1 MKARDNPF
9 KTDRVLGVRYRLRD
23 RTWEELLGRL
33 KRLNYRAAIV
43 GPNGAGKTT
52 LLEDLE
58 PRLAGLGFTVRCL
71 RLDRETRSFPRG
83 FLKDLFAALDERD
96 LLLFDGAEQMS
107 RFAWASFKTRSKRAG
122 GLVITSHR
130 RGMLPTLIECATSSE
145 LLDEIIAELL
155 GATPQAP
162 RETTEKL
169 YAKHNG
175 NLRDALREMY
185 DMYAAKDFKIFIHEE
200 TQRKH

>member
-9 KTDRVLGVRYRLRD
+9 KTDRVLGVRYRLQGG
-23 RTWEELLGRL
+23 TWGELLARL
-33 KRLNYRAAIV
+33 KKLDYRAAIV
-43 GPNGAGKTT
+43 GPKGAGKTT

-58 PRLAGLGFTVRCL
+58 PMLTGLGFRVRCL

-83 FLKDLFAALDERD
+83 FLKNLLAALDRRD

-107 RFAWASFKTRSKRAG
+107 RFAWQRFKTRSKSAG

-130 RGMLPTLIECATSSE
+130 SGMLPTLIECATSPE
-145 LLDEIIAELL
+145 LLAEIIVELL
-155 GATPQAP
+155 GCGPQAP
-162 RETTEKL
+162 REAAGML
-169 YAKHNG
+169 YAKHGG

-185 DMYAAKDFKIFIHEE
+185 DLYAVKDFEVEKERIGL
-200 TQRKH
+200 

>member
-9 KTDRVLGVRYRLRD
+9 KTDRVLGVRYRLRGG
-23 RTWEELLGRL
+23 TWEELLARL
-33 KRLNYRAAIV
+33 KTLDYRAAIV

-58 PRLAGLGFTVRCL
+58 PVLGGLGFRVRRL
-71 RLDRETRSFPRG
+71 RLDRETRSFSRR
-83 FLKDLFAALDERD
+83 FLSSLFAALDKRD
-96 LLLFDGAEQMS
+96 LLLFDGAEQLS
-107 RFAWASFKTRSKRAG
+107 RFAWQRFKMQSKKAA

-155 GATPQAP
+155 AGEPQSA
-162 RETTEKL
+162 REATEKL
-169 YAKHNG
+169 YARHNG

-185 DMYAAKDFKIFIHEE
+185 DLYAAKDFEVEKER
-200 TQRKH
+200 TRL

>member
-9 KTDRVLGVRYRLRD
+9 KTDRVLNVRYRLRGE
-23 RTWEELLGRL
+23 TWEELLARL
-33 KRLNYRAAIV
+33 KKLDYRAAIV

-58 PRLAGLGFTVRCL
+58 PVLAGLGFRVRCL
-71 RLDRETRSFPRG
+71 RLDRETRSFPQG
-83 FLKDLFAALDERD
+83 FLKNLFAVLDKSD

-107 RFAWASFKTRSKRAG
+107 RISWARFKARSKKAG

-145 LLDEIIAELL
+145 LLGEIIAELL
-155 GATPQAP
+155 QAP
-162 RETTEKL
+162 YEATEEL

-185 DMYAAKDFKIFIHEE
+185 DVYAAKDFKIFIHEAHEE
-200 TQRKH
+200 TQRKY